1 MSKISNYY
9 LELQDKAQEMGF
21 DSVEDAFANGYEV
34 VRGELKLK
42 EDEQT
47 KAHKA
52 WLEEKEQVLAELAML
67 SDNLPAGGDAQK
79 TVEHAIEFLKK
90 GEM

>member
-34 VRGELKLK
+34 VRGELKPK

-52 WLEEKEQVLAELAML
+52 WLEEKEQVLAELSML

-79 TVEHAIEFLKK
+79 AVEHAIEFLKK